1 MSFRTPF
8 AFLSMAHRHFKISA
22 KQTGW
27 DVMILSDQLVVRAYS
42 SHDAWK
48 PGPLQVQAGQA
59 PTVATPATPQFLI
72 PPQLQEALAAIVSI
86 CSCVDRDQG

>member
-1 MSFRTPF
+1 
-8 AFLSMAHRHFKISA
+8 
-22 KQTGW
+22 
-27 DVMILSDQLVVRAYS
+27 MILSDQLVVRAYS

-59 PTVATPATPQFLI
+59 PTVAAPATPQFLI
-72 PPQLQEALAAIVSI
+72 PPQLQEALTAIVSI